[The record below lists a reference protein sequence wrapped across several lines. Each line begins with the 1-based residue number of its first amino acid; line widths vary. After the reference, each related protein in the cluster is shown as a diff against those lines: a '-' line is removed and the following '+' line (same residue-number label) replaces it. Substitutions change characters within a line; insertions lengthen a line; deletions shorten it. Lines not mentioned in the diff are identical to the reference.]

1 MQVSGLQV
9 LFQGNNLL
17 RLLKGLL
24 VTINIS
30 LVSILISV
38 VLGFLFGFI
47 MISRFRVIRFIS
59 QIYLEFIRIMP
70 QLVSFLFILV

>member
-30 LVSILISV
+30 VVSILISV

-59 QIYLEFIRIMP
+59 QIYLEFIHKFYI
-70 QLVSFLFILV
+70 

>member
-47 MISRFRVIRFIS
+47 
-59 QIYLEFIRIMP
+59 
-70 QLVSFLFILV
+70 